1 MSTAADTSLQQRV
14 LDELRWEPS
23 INAAHLGVAADDH
36 VVTLTGTV
44 SSYNEKSTAERSAER
59 VLGVQAIANEI
70 RVVYPGPHVPSDPE
84 IAAEALAALHRLVT
98 LPKSGI
104 DVTVS
109 NGLVNLHG
117 NVEWQYQRRAA
128 ESAVRDL
135 DGVVGVVNAIT
146 LSPRLSRKL
155 VKANIESAFQ
165 RNALID
171 ARHIDVETKNGT
183 IILRGSVHS
192 AQERREAERAAW
204 AAPGARDVDNRL
216 LVNA

>member
-44 SSYNEKSTAERSAER
+44 SSYNEKATAERSAER

-146 LSPRLSRKL
+146 LS
-155 VKANIESAFQ
+155 ESAFQ

-171 ARHIDVETKNGT
+171 ARHIDVDTKNAT
-183 IILRGSVHS
+183 IILGGSVHS
-192 AQERREAERAAW
+192 ALERRDAARAAW